1 MIRKVQERAQ
11 QIISGFKSPAD
22 DYLEGRLDI
31 TSTLVIDPH
40 CTFYF
45 RMSTDCMSTFNIP
58 ENAILIVDRSLKAID
73 GAVIIAP
80 YHGELI
86 CRVYKKSNLRT
97 QLVSDDE
104 TISFK
109 DGNTLEIWGVV
120 IAVCYGVLPKGLK
133 KGRYSNVCIM

>member
-11 QIISGFKSPAD
+11 QIVSGFKSPAD

-45 RMSTDCMSTFNIP
+45 RMATNCMESFRIP
-58 ENAILIVDRSLKAID
+58 KDAILVVDRSLEPID
-73 GAVIIAP
+73 GAVVIAP
-80 YHGELI
+80 YEGELI
-86 CRVYKKSNLRT
+86 CRAFKKKDRMVRLT
-97 QLVSDDE
+97 SDDGTVSLRE
-104 TISFK
+104 
-109 DGNTLEIWGVV
+109 GVEIWGVV
-120 IAVCYGVLPKGLK
+120 IAVCYGLLPKGLM

>member
-1 MIRKVQERAQ
+1 MIRRVQERAQ

-31 TSTLVIDPH
+31 TSTLVVDPH

-45 RMSTDCMSTFNIP
+45 RMSSDCMSSFNIP

-73 GAVIIAP
+73 HSVVVLP
-80 YHGELI
+80 YEGELI
-86 CRVYKKSNLRT
+86 CRVLKKDHFGT
-97 QLVSDDE
+97 HLVSDDE
-104 TISFK
+104 VVSIN
-109 DGNTLEIWGVV
+109 DGILEIWGVV

-133 KGRYSNVCIM
+133 KGRYSNVCVM

>member
-45 RMSTDCMSTFNIP
+45 RMSSDCMSSFKIP
-58 ENAILIVDRSLKAID
+58 ENAILIVDRSLRAID
-73 GAVIIAP
+73 GSVVIAP
-80 YHGELI
+80 HEGELI
-86 CRVYKKSNLRT
+86 CRVLKKQSST
-97 QLVSDDE
+97 MQLISDLE
-104 TISFK
+104 TICFN
-109 DGNTLEIWGVV
+109 DGSTLEIWGVV
-120 IAVCYGVLPKGLK
+120 IAVCYGVLPNGLK